1 VGQGEES
8 ESSGGDDKSS
18 SVQGGGEG
26 GQRVESRS
34 CERSYVDAE
43 EMFFQVEK
51 DNDSLIYVNETF
63 NAKGDKNRQANRRR
77 IQN

>member
-1 VGQGEES
+1 
-8 ESSGGDDKSS
+8 
-18 SVQGGGEG
+18 
-26 GQRVESRS
+26 VESRS

-43 EMFFQVEK
+43 EMFFRVEK

-63 NAKGDKNRQANRRR
+63 NAKGGKNREANRRR